1 MELMVVLALA
11 AVILGIGV
19 PNFRDFQR
27 NNRLT
32 VAANDVLGL
41 ILSSRG
47 ETLRRQVIVSMC
59 TSADPDA
66 EDPDCGDGPGWI
78 SFEDPDGDCIR
89 DDGEELIS
97 NIRVDDDVNTD
108 SNSTCMSFATNG
120 FKRLVDGQ
128 PTTAHMLYC
137 DDRRNVARNAGGTD
151 STARGVEVLPTGRGS
166 VVRTVAEL
174 DAWGADD
181 PGVSCP

>member
-47 ETLRRQVIVSMC
+47 EALRRQAIISMC
-59 TSADPDA
+59 SSADPNDA
-66 EDPDCGDGPGWI
+66 DAGCADGTGWI
-78 SFEDPDGDCIR
+78 SFEDTDGDCAR
-89 DDGEELIS
+89 DEGEELVS
-97 NIRVDDDVNTD
+97 SVTVDTDVNATR
-108 SNSTCMSFATNG
+108 NANCLSFATNG
-120 FKRLVDGQ
+120 FKRVVAGE
-128 PTTAHMLYC
+128 PTTAHLLFC
-137 DDRRNVARNAGGTD
+137 DSRGNVARNAGGTD
-151 STARGVEVLPTGRGS
+151 STARGIEVLPTGRGQ
-166 VVRTVAEL
+166 VVRAVDEIASWASGDEGVACL
-174 DAWGADD
+174 
-181 PGVSCP
+181 

>member
-47 ETLRRQVIVSMC
+47 EALRRQAIVSMC
-59 TSADPDA
+59 AAAAPTDEDATCAD
-66 EDPDCGDGPGWI
+66 GTGWI
-78 SFEDPDGDCIR
+78 SFEDPDGDCVR
-89 DDGEELIS
+89 DEGEEMVS
-97 NIRVDDDVNTD
+97 FVAVDTDVTPARNT
-108 SNSTCMSFATNG
+108 NCLSFATNG
-120 FKRLVDGQ
+120 FKRVIAGE
-128 PTTAHMLYC
+128 PTTAHLLFC
-137 DDRRNVARNAGGTD
+137 DDRGNVPRNVGGTD
-151 STARGVEVLPTGRGS
+151 STARGIEVLPTGRGQ
-166 VVRTVAEL
+166 VVRAIDEITSWESG
-174 DAWGADD
+174 DE
-181 PGVSCP
+181 GVSCL